1 MSPWEAEV
9 NLVKDILV
17 YDTISNTAKK
27 KNDRNLLNL
36 YSCFKTHII
45 NLLF

>member
-17 YDTISNTAKK
+17 YDAISNTAKGK
-27 KNDRNLLNL
+27 LIKI
-36 YSCFKTHII
+36 F
-45 NLLF
+45 